1 MIAQA
6 QAVNEVP
13 RFEPRNRY
21 RMAPMRIPILA
32 LLLTALTFGQPPPK
46 PELRVLCWNV
56 WNGFAGERSLA
67 DGAGW
72 IAKQGADV
80 VALQE
85 LVGVDE
91 ERLAEWARGWGHPH
105 VAMSKSSGYA
115 VGLTAR
121 EPIEVIERRTD
132 DLHHGYLHARVEGV
146 DYLVV
151 HLHPGSW
158 EFRLRESR
166 IIAAKASELMHAGR
180 ALVVLGDFNAHSA
193 HDRARLAT
201 RGPLLARRAEG
212 NGGNRR
218 GPGFDHEVMG
228 NILGTGLMDLT
239 VVHAEDTPHFEGT
252 FPSQVLESSTTAEAQ
267 AGLLERIDYILCDPR
282 NAPRCSSVV
291 LPRGGV
297 LETASDHYPVIADFE
312 RAPVARPAAPRPN
325 VLLILA
331 DDMGF
336 SDLGC
341 YGSEIPTPNL
351 DRLAAGGV
359 RFTQFTNTSKCSPS
373 RASLLTGAYA
383 HAVGMDRQPVAI
395 EGART
400 VAEVLGDAGYRTFMT
415 GKHHGTQNP
424 TSMGFERYFG
434 LRDGA
439 CNYFNPGARRAGEAA
454 PAQKRANRA
463 WCIDGETL
471 QPFSPE
477 DPSFYTTDAFTDAA
491 LGYLDETA
499 ASDKP
504 FFLYVAYNAPHDPLQ
519 APAAE
524 IARHA
529 GIYDV
534 GYEPIRAA
542 RLEKQRSLELFEDP
556 LVASQPEHG
565 PWETLPE
572 SERMDQ
578 ARRMQ
583 VYAAM
588 ITRLDA
594 NVGRL
599 IAHLEQQGRLDSTL
613 ILFASDNGA
622 SAENVQIG
630 DGPIGA
636 IDRWSSLQRR
646 WANVSNTP
654 FTKFKNYS
662 LEGGIR
668 TPLIAHWP
676 DGIVAPGRF
685 VRAPGHLVDL
695 MPTLVDL
702 AGARRPA
709 SWEPGGPVPLVAGA
723 SLVPLLRAEPFVRSR
738 PLFYQ
743 WWKGRAV
750 RDGRWKLVK
759 HGDEAWRLFD
769 LSIDRI
775 ESKDLAAE
783 HPDVRARLI
792 RLWEEW
798 RRDPS
803 FVGR

>member
-1 MIAQA
+1 
-6 QAVNEVP
+6 
-13 RFEPRNRY
+13 
-21 RMAPMRIPILA
+21 MRILILA
-32 LLLTALTFGQPPPK
+32 LLLSTLTFAQRSPQT
-46 PELRVLCWNV
+46 ELRVLSWNV
-56 WNGFAGERSLA
+56 WNGFSGERSLA

-72 IAKQGADV
+72 INEQGADV

-85 LVGVDE
+85 LVGIDE
-91 ERLAEWARGWGHPH
+91 PRLAEWAQGWGHTH
-105 VAMSKSSGYA
+105 VAQSKASGYA

-132 DLHHGYLHARVEGV
+132 GLHHGYLHARVAGV

-158 EFRLRESR
+158 EFRRRESR
-166 IIAAKASELMHAGR
+166 VIAAKVSELMHEGR

-201 RGPLLARRAEG
+201 RGPLLTRRAKSG
-212 NGGNRR
+212 GGNRR
-218 GPGFDHEVMG
+218 GPGFDHEAMG
-228 NILGTGLMDLT
+228 NILGTGLLDLT
-239 VVHAEDTPHFEGT
+239 VIHAEGTPHFEGT
-252 FPSQVLESSTTAEAQ
+252 FPSRVFETSATPEAQ

-282 NAPRCSSVV
+282 SAPHCSGVV

-312 RAPVARPAAPRPN
+312 RAPTARPAAPRPN

-351 DRLAAGGV
+351 DRLAAEGV

-395 EGART
+395 EGAST
-400 VAEVLGDAGYRTFMT
+400 VAEVLGQAGYRTFMT

-424 TSMGFERYFG
+424 TTLGFDRYFG

-439 CNYFNPGARRAGEAA
+439 CNYFNPGEQRTGQSA
-454 PAQKRANRA
+454 PAQKRPNRA

-471 QPFSPE
+471 RPFTPE
-477 DPSFYTTDAFTDAA
+477 DPDFYTTDAFTDAA
-491 LGYLDETA
+491 LGYLDATA
-499 ASDKP
+499 ESDDP

-519 APAAE
+519 APAEE
-524 IARHA
+524 IIRHA

-542 RLEKQRSLELFEDP
+542 RLEKQRSMGLFEAP
-556 LVASQPEHG
+556 LTASEPEHG
-565 PWETLPE
+565 PWDTLPE
-572 SERMDQ
+572 SERADQ

-599 IAHLEQQGRLDSTL
+599 ITRLEQQGRLESTL

-636 IDRWSSLQRR
+636 IDRWSSLQKR
-646 WANVSNTP
+646 WANVCNTP
-654 FTKFKNYS
+654 FAKFKNHS

-668 TPLIAHWP
+668 SPLIAHWP
-676 DGIVAPGRF
+676 GGIVDPGRF

-702 AGARRPA
+702 AGARYPA
-709 SWEPGGPVPLVAGA
+709 SWEPEGPVPH
-723 SLVPLLRAEPFVRSR
+723 
-738 PLFYQ
+738 
-743 WWKGRAV
+743 
-750 RDGRWKLVK
+750 GRWKLVQ
-759 HGDEAWRLFD
+759 HGDEAWHLFD

-775 ESKDLAAE
+775 ESNDLAAE

-792 RLWEEW
+792 RLWEAW
-798 RRDPS
+798 RLDPS